1 MIKRAIRWTKWLTA
15 GLVVLIM
22 VLTLS
27 IAALLFTGPGLNVI
41 VWGAQQALPQLIIAS
56 SQGALLPRFTLS
68 DVRFNDPGLNIDARV
83 DHLTL
88 AMQASCLLD
97 PVLCINEVAVDGLKL
112 SLPQLPPAS
121 EETTPESEP
130 VTHIATPVPI
140 RIGRLSLN
148 NIDLDVL
155 GNQIRWQQFST
166 RAQFQSNRL
175 TIGRTEWQG
184 IDVTLAQTADEP
196 VNTSAAAEDQAR
208 EDITLPEVIIPLRV
222 ELNRF
227 DVRDFTLHQA
237 TPLIINHLGLQAEA
251 YRSQVNVTTL
261 ELDMPQVKARL
272 DAKATLQGD
281 YPLALN
287 LESTLLLDE
296 AKGQTLHLQASGS
309 AADLKLQAELGER
322 ARAQIEASLQPL
334 KADLPFTASI
344 RDLAAQ
350 WPLVG
355 QGQYR
360 VQAPRIEAHGS
371 LQGYQF
377 DVQSQLQ
384 GQGMPDTTL
393 SLTGNGDLHQVSLDA
408 LKMATLGGEIAG
420 QATANWDAPVNWQAS
435 LRLDNIQP
443 GLQWPEA
450 QGVINGELTT
460 SGQLTAQ
467 GGWRAELP
475 LLAIKGDIAGYPLD
489 INGSLRAADASGK
502 GEFKASTPGLTVAH
516 GANRIVAKGELDQRW
531 RMGVSINLPDL
542 SKSIPDLKGKVI
554 GDVLLRGALQQ
565 PDIKL
570 ALDGDKL
577 AWQQMATIGHLTL
590 SGNVTPLPQPK
601 ADLTLQVSDIDVE
614 QQHIRSARLVA
625 SGSQAEHQLTLD
637 VDSDVAATS
646 LAIRGSLQQDPQM
659 VWNGELQR
667 MWIESQQGRWR
678 LNQATAVKANIDTQR
693 ATIAAHCWQQA
704 GASLCLDKPAE
715 VGEKGNAQVSLTG
728 FEFEQIKDLLPE
740 ATKIKGALDANAK
753 VSWAPNKAPQVD
765 ASLRMPAGY
774 VEQQAGETLHLGW
787 DQVAVNA
794 KLQGNQLQAD
804 WQLDV
809 TDNGD
814 ISGKLSIGDVTS
826 QEREMNGELT
836 LTRFNLDFLAPLIGE
851 YSQVQ
856 STLQSQ
862 LTFNGPLLHP
872 KVYGNFGVSDIL
884 VRGDISPVEVQSGDV
899 SIDFKG
905 YQADLNAAI
914 QTPDGRLDIKG
925 DADWEQMQDWRVNA
939 HVGAE
944 SLTVDMPPMVKMK
957 VVPDLNLAMQPQLA
971 QISGHIALPWGRIVV
986 EELPPSAIGVSK
998 DQVLVDEN
1006 QQPISD
1012 ETAVPFNVE
1021 TNVSISIGDD
1031 FKLSA
1036 FGLEAGLV
1044 GQLNVSQKDQGP
1056 FVTGEVN
1063 ITDGQY
1069 RSFGQDLIIQEG
1081 KILMNGP
1088 VDQPYL
1094 SIKAIRN
1101 PDNTQDDVTAG
1112 VQVTGPADEPNVS
1125 IFSDPAMPQAN
1136 ALSYLLRGQDID
1148 SETGGN
1154 AMTTT
1159 LIGLSLAKSGKV
1171 VGQLGEELGVQNLQ
1185 LDTAGSGDDSQVTV
1199 SGYILPGLQVK
1210 YGVGIFNSVGEFT
1223 VRYRLLKD
1231 LYLEAVSGLDS
1242 AVDILYRFEFD

>member
-15 GLVVLIM
+15 GLVLLIM
-22 VLTLS
+22 VLTLAV
-27 IAALLFTGPGLNVI
+27 AALLFTGPGLNVI
-41 VWGAQQALPQLIIAS
+41 VWGAQQALPQLTIAS
-56 SQGALLPRFTLS
+56 SEGALLPRFTLS

-155 GNQIRWQQFST
+155 GNQINWQQFST

-196 VNTSAAAEDQAR
+196 VNNSAAAEDQAR
-208 EDITLPEVIIPLRV
+208 EDITLPEVIIPLRI

-251 YRSQVNVTTL
+251 YRSQVNVTSL
-261 ELDMPQVKARL
+261 ELDMPQATARL

-287 LESTLLLDE
+287 LESTLRLDE

-334 KADLPFTASI
+334 NADLPFTASI

-350 WPLVG
+350 WPLAG
-355 QGQYR
+355 KGLYQ
-360 VQAPRIEAHGS
+360 VQAPHIEAKGS

-377 DVQSQLQ
+377 SLQSQLQ
-384 GQGMPDTTL
+384 GQDVPDTELTL
-393 SLTGNGDLHQVSLDA
+393 SGRGDLHQVSLDT
-408 LKMATLGGEIAG
+408 LNIATLGGEVSG
-420 QATANWDAPVNWQAS
+420 QVTANWDAPVNWEAKLS
-435 LRLDNIQP
+435 LNNIQP
-443 GLQWPEA
+443 GLQWPQA
-450 QGVINGELTT
+450 QGVINGELAT

-467 GGWRAELP
+467 GGWQAELP
-475 LLAIKGDIAGYPLD
+475 LLAITGDVAGYPLD

-502 GEFKASTPGLTVAH
+502 GDIRASTPGLTLAH
-516 GANRIVAKGELDQRW
+516 GANRIVAKGELDRQW

-554 GDVLLRGALQQ
+554 GDVLLRGELQQ

-577 AWQQMATIGHLTL
+577 AWQQMATIRHLTL
-590 SGNVTPLPQPK
+590 SGNVTPLPKPRAKLTLK
-601 ADLTLQVSDIDVE
+601 ADDIEVE
-614 QQHIRSARLVA
+614 QQPIRSVLLIA
-625 SGSQAEHQLTLD
+625 SGSEAQHQLTLD
-637 VDSDVAATS
+637 VDSDLLATS
-646 LAIRGSLQQDPQM
+646 LAIDGSLQRSPHM
-659 VWNGELQR
+659 VWNGQLQR

-678 LNQATAVKANIDTQR
+678 LNQATAVNANIDDQQ
-693 ATIAAHCWQQA
+693 ATIGAHCWQQA
-704 GASLCLDKPAE
+704 AASLCLDQDAQ
-715 VGEKGNAQVSLTG
+715 VGEQGNAHVSLSGFDFDQLKGLLPEQTKVSGTLNANAQVR
-728 FEFEQIKDLLPE
+728 
-740 ATKIKGALDANAK
+740 
-753 VSWAPNKAPQVD
+753 WAANKAPQLN
-765 ASLRMPAGY
+765 ATLRMPAGY
-774 VEQQAGETLHLGW
+774 VEQQAGEILHLGW
-787 DQVAVNA
+787 DQVAINA
-794 KLQGNQLQAD
+794 KLQGNQLQGD

-814 ISGKLSIGDVTS
+814 ISGKIAIADVTS
-826 QEREMNGELT
+826 QERQMEGALQ

-856 STLQSQ
+856 STLQSD

-872 KVYGNFGVSDIL
+872 KVYGRFGVSDML
-884 VRGDISPVEVQSGDV
+884 VRGDISPVEVESGEV
-899 SIDFKG
+899 NLDFNG
-905 YQADLNAAI
+905 YQADLTAGIN
-914 QTPDGRLDIKG
+914 TPDGKLNISG
-925 DADWEQMQDWRVNA
+925 DADWQQLDNWRVNA

-944 SLTVDMPPMVKMK
+944 SLMVDMPPMVKMK

-971 QISGHIALPWGRIVV
+971 EISGNIALPWGRIVV

-998 DQVLVDEN
+998 DQVLVDEQ
-1006 QQPISD
+1006 QQPIN
-1012 ETAVPFNVE
+1012 EQNAVPFNVE
-1021 TNVSISIGDD
+1021 TNVNISIGDD

-1036 FGLEAGLV
+1036 FGLEGGLI

-1101 PDNTQDDVTAG
+1101 PENTQDDVTAG

-1171 VGQLGEELGVQNLQ
+1171 VGQIGEEIGVQNLQ

>member
-15 GLVVLIM
+15 GLVLLIM
-22 VLTLS
+22 VLTVT
-27 IAALLFTGPGLNVI
+27 IAGLLFTGPGLSVI
-41 VWGAQQALPQLIIAS
+41 VWGAQQALPQLTVAS
-56 SQGALLPRFTLS
+56 SEGALLPRFTLS
-68 DVRFNDPGLNIDARV
+68 DVRFHDPQLNIDARV
-83 DHLTL
+83 EHLTL
-88 AMQASCLLD
+88 AMQASCLLE
-97 PVLCINEVAVDGLKL
+97 PMLCINDMVVDGLNVA
-112 SLPQLPPAS
+112 LPQLPPSS
-121 EETTPESEP
+121 EESTAESEP
-130 VTHIATPVPI
+130 VTHIATPIPI
-140 RIGRLSLN
+140 RLGRLSLN

-166 RAQFQSNRL
+166 RAQFRNNRL
-175 TIGRTEWQG
+175 TIGRTEWHK
-184 IDVTLAQTADEP
+184 IDVTLAQSDSDT
-196 VNTSAAAEDQAR
+196 NTSQPASTTPADG
-208 EDITLPEVIIPLRV
+208 DIALPEVMIPLRI
-222 ELNRF
+222 ELRRF
-227 DVRDFTLHQA
+227 DVHDFTLNQA
-237 TPLIINHLGLQAEA
+237 TPLIINHLGLEAEA
-251 YRSQVNVTTL
+251 YRAQVNVTTL
-261 ELDMPQVKARL
+261 ELDMPQVTAKL

-287 LESTLLLDE
+287 LDSTLLLDE
-296 AKGQTLHLQASGS
+296 VNGQTLQLQARGS
-309 AADLKLQAELGER
+309 AADLKLQATLGER
-322 ARAQIEASLQPL
+322 ARAQIEARLQPL
-334 KADLPFTASI
+334 KSELPFEAVI

-350 WPLVG
+350 WPLAG
-355 QGQYR
+355 TGQYQ
-360 VQAPRIEAHGS
+360 VEAPLIEAKGS

-377 DVQSQLQ
+377 AAQSQLQ
-384 GQGMPDTTL
+384 GEGIPDTELTL
-393 SLTGNGDLHQVSLDA
+393 RGAGDLHQVSLDE
-408 LKMATLGGEIAG
+408 LSLTTLGGEVAG
-420 QATANWDAPVNWQAS
+420 RVTVNWDAPLNWQADLNLS
-435 LRLDNIQP
+435 NIQP
-443 GLQWPEA
+443 GVQWPEA
-450 QGVINGELTT
+450 EGVINGELAT
-460 SGQLTAQ
+460 SGRLTAQ
-467 GGWRAELP
+467 GGWQAELDK
-475 LLAIKGDIAGYPLD
+475 LAIQGEVRGYPLD
-489 INGSLRAADASGK
+489 INGRFSASDPRGQ
-502 GEFKASTPGLTVAH
+502 GEFKASTSGLTLAH
-516 GANRIVAKGELDQRW
+516 GANRIVAQGELDKQW
-531 RMGVSINLPDL
+531 RMGISVNLPDL
-542 SKSIPDLKGKVI
+542 SKSVPDLKGKVI
-554 GDVLLRGALQQ
+554 GDVLLRGELQQ

-577 AWQQMATIGHLTL
+577 AWQQMAVIRHLTL
-590 SGNVTPLPQPK
+590 SGNVSPLPQPQ
-601 ADLTLQVSDIDVE
+601 ADVTLKVDGIEVE
-614 QQHIRSARLVA
+614 QQQIRSVVLKA
-625 SGSQAEHQLTLD
+625 SGSEAQHQLTLD
-637 VDSDVAATS
+637 VDSDLVSTS
-646 LAIRGSLQQDPQM
+646 LAINGAWQQTPQM
-659 VWNGELQR
+659 MWDGQLQR
-667 MWIESQQGRWR
+667 MWIQSQQGRWR
-678 LNQATAVKANIDTQR
+678 LNQATAVNANIDQQQ

-704 GASLCLDKPAE
+704 GASLCLDQDAQ
-715 VGEKGNAQVSLTG
+715 VGEQGNAQVSLRG
-728 FEFEQIKDLLPE
+728 FEFEQIQDLLPKE
-740 ATKIKGALDANAK
+740 TQVSGALEADAT
-753 VSWAPNKAPQVD
+753 VSWNANTPPQLE
-765 ASLRMPAGY
+765 ASLRMPPGY

-787 DQVAVNA
+787 DQVALNA
-794 KLQGNQLQAD
+794 SLQGNKLQGD

-814 ISGKLSIGDVTS
+814 ISGNISIADVTS
-826 QEREMNGELT
+826 QERQMEGALQ
-836 LTRFNLDFLAPLIGE
+836 LSRFNLDFLAPLIGE
-851 YSQVQ
+851 YSQVK
-856 STLQSQ
+856 STLQSD

-872 KVYGNFGVSDIL
+872 KVYGRFGVSDML
-884 VRGDISPVEVQSGDV
+884 VNGDISPVEVQSGQ
-899 SIDFKG
+899 IALDFTG

-914 QTPDGRLDIKG
+914 ETPDGKLNITG
-925 DADWEQMQDWRVNA
+925 DADWLQIDDWRVNA
-939 HVGAE
+939 HVGAQ

-971 QISGHIALPWGRIVV
+971 KISGNIALPWGRIVV

-1006 QQPISD
+1006 QQPINEQNS
-1012 ETAVPFNVE
+1012 VPFNVE

-1036 FGLEAGLV
+1036 FGLEGGLV
-1044 GQLNVSQKDQGP
+1044 GQLNVSQKDKGP

-1101 PDNTQDDVTAG
+1101 PENTQDDVTAG

-1125 IFSDPAMPQAN
+1125 IFSDPTMPQAN

-1171 VGQLGEELGVQNLQ
+1171 VGQIGEELGVQNLQ